1 MQDISANCFLLL
13 SSALT
18 TDDEKRQLSL
28 LITSFIHQVN
38 FGNDFEQQLDFYVNA
53 RAAFSNLDSVLVSLV
68 QVKDKSLMV
77 LMHNAFMIMK
87 FFYKLYALGDE
98 IHH

>member
-1 MQDISANCFLLL
+1 MCIITNYFLLH

-18 TDDEKRQLSL
+18 TDDEKRQLSQ
-28 LITSFIHQVN
+28 LITSFILQVN

-68 QVKDKSLMV
+68 QVKEKDWIV
-77 LMHNAFMIMK
+77 LLWNTLLILFNKCI
-87 FFYKLYALGDE
+87 L
-98 IHH
+98 